1 MFLPCPHCGIM
12 IEIVAVNC
20 GTYRCGIYRDTGE
33 QIHPHL
39 SEAEALTLSPIWGCS
54 KPFKLHNGKLIM
66 CAWTE

>member
-1 MFLPCPHCGIM
+1 MEKYLECPHCGIM

-20 GTYRCGIYRDTGE
+20 GIFRCGVYRDTGQ

-39 SEAEALTLSPIWGCS
+39 PEPEALPIWGCS